1 VASTLLVGGC
11 TLVLSTSRRTQ
22 GEDSGDVPDAA
33 DAGTRDVGLM
43 DVGLLDAPDAF
54 VEVPDGDVVDA
65 ASIDAALLD
74 GGASDDASNDAS
86 ALATDGGLDAARLA
100 DAGADPDA
108 LTPPDA
114 YRPPDAAA
122 PTDAFVPSGDAARS
136 VDARTAPDALTDA
149 FATDAGCATETGY
162 LDRDRDGYGTGGLI
176 TGCADTIAPMSG
188 DCNDGNAL
196 VSPGITDSMCDGID
210 ADCDGVRDDLE
221 PAVQAACAWCAA
233 SGTRCETPAEIAAGA
248 FHTCM
253 RTDSG
258 RVFCWGLN
266 GTGEFPGIA
275 ASSTPSAVTQAVAAS
290 VSDLCATLNLTCM
303 ILPDEVRCV
312 GSAAPT
318 AGSWS
323 RSVPGA
329 AEVACGT
336 NHVCVRTSAGDVSCA
351 GRNGNGT
358 TVTGQVGMP
367 LGDGLGPFENLV
379 PIPLPLP
386 ATGVTVGTNFSCAL
400 LNDGTVH
407 CWGADSGTLGRGGM
421 TRMGPRQAPAPTAP
435 IGGAGR
441 GLVATQ
447 FSSCAHTAATTYCW
461 GYAGDGTLIS
471 VPISATYVNTPT
483 AAAMA
488 TPLAALYAGP
498 RLIFGRTPTGPLV
511 SWGSQGAYERA
522 LSPRSMMGS
531 SPVPAQARPLLPGPM
546 SITVDHMAIGFGNN
560 ALGLGG
566 HACAVEATTHRV
578 YCWGSN
584 VQGQSGTVPAAPGP
598 SVAPFQDAVRVLP

>member
-65 ASIDAALLD
+65 ASIDAALVD

-86 ALATDGGLDAARLA
+86 APRTDGGLDAALAA
-100 DAGADPDA
+100 DAFADPDA

-136 VDARTAPDALTDA
+136 ADARTTPDALTDA
-149 FATDAGCATETGY
+149 FARDVGCATETGY
-162 LDRDRDGYGTGGLI
+162 LDGDRDGYGTGGLI
-176 TGCADTIAPMSG
+176 TGCADTIATMSG
-188 DCNDGNAL
+188 DCNDDLDTMN
-196 VSPGITDSMCDGID
+196 PGITDSLCDGID
-210 ADCDGVRDDLE
+210 SDCDGVRDDLE
-221 PAVQAACAWCAA
+221 PAVQATCAWCAA

-253 RTDSG
+253 RAESG

-266 GTGEFPGIA
+266 GSGEFPGIP
-275 ASSTPSAVTQAVAAS
+275 ASSTPSAVTQTPITTAT
-290 VSDLCATLNLTCM
+290 DLCATLSMTCM
-303 ILPDEVRCV
+303 VLPNEVRCV
-312 GSAAPT
+312 GSASPT
-318 AGSWS
+318 VGTWS
-323 RSVPGA
+323 ASVPGA
-329 AEVACGT
+329 AEVACGF
-336 NHVCVRTSAGDVSCA
+336 NHLCVRTSAGEVSCA

-358 TVTGQVGMP
+358 TVTGQVG
-367 LGDGLGPFENLV
+367 LASGLGPFTTLN
-379 PIPLPLP
+379 PISLPSS
-386 ATGVTVGTNFSCAL
+386 ATSITVGTNFSCAL
-400 LNDGTVH
+400 LDDGTVR
-407 CWGADSGTLGRGGM
+407 CWGADSGILGRGAM
-421 TRMGPRQAPAPTAP
+421 TVVGGFSHLPVPTVP
-435 IGGAGR
+435 IGEPVL
-441 GLVATQ
+441 GLAATQ
-447 FSSCAHTAATTYCW
+447 FGSCARTAATTYCW
-461 GYAGDGTLIS
+461 GYALDATLIS
-471 VPISATYVNTPT
+471 VPSSPTYVNTPT
-483 AAAMA
+483 AATTP

-498 RLIFGRTPTGPLV
+498 RLIFGRTATGPLV

-531 SPVPAQARPLLPGPM
+531 SHIPAQARPLLPGPM
-546 SITVDHMAIGFGNN
+546 SISVDHMGVGFGNN
-560 ALGLGG
+560 SLGLGG
-566 HACAVEATTHRV
+566 HACAVESITHRV

-584 VQGQSGTVPAAPGP
+584 VQGQSGTVPATPGTG
-598 SVAPFQDAVRVLP
+598 VAPFQDAVRVLP